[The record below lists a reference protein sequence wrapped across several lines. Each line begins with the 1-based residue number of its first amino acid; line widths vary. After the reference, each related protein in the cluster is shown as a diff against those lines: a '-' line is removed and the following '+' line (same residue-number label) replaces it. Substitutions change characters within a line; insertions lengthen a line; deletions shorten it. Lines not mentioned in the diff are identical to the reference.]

1 MLSKEQYEGIKA
13 SLAGATWVIDE
24 EASDAEFLAA
34 NDNLAVTAEA
44 ISDPYVGT
52 DSKVLQYTI
61 KNYGN
66 GNGTVYVS
74 TKVLVNDN
82 EEVTLKGAITF
93 NGLPDMNYE
102 VNVANGEMDI
112 NGGQNNIWVSVEKD
126 FYATMFAKLPAEQA
140 YFKDLAE
147 FKEFMG
153 KSKLVAEDQKAD
165 AAEEDRTGRSAP
177 ERNDS
182 PCILQDE
189 HRRASMPPTHTPI
202 RYPKS
207 RTM

>member
-82 EEVTLKGAITF
+82 EEVTLKGA
-93 NGLPDMNYE
+93 
-102 VNVANGEMDI
+102 
-112 NGGQNNIWVSVEKD
+112 
-126 FYATMFAKLPAEQA
+126 AEP
-140 YFKDLAE
+140 
-147 FKEFMG
+147 
-153 KSKLVAEDQKAD
+153 SRPQKAD
-165 AAEEDRTGRSAP
+165 GQLLRACP
-177 ERNDS
+177 
-182 PCILQDE
+182 PP
-189 HRRASMPPTHTPI
+189 RRGHLKPH
-202 RYPKS
+202 
-207 RTM
+207 